1 MGTIMEE
8 EKESKFDKV
17 AYGVIVGMILP
28 IVGFIISYYVKNRNG
43 LVDFDTYF
51 DMAFKGS
58 VDQQDILIFTLI
70 PNMLMFY
77 LSNFRWQWNQFTK
90 GLVFITVLC
99 LIVLIFLTY

>member
-1 MGTIMEE
+1 ME

-17 AYGVIVGMILP
+17 AYGVIVGLILP
-28 IVGFIISYYVKNRNG
+28 IIGFILSFYVKNRG
-43 LVDFDTYF
+43 GAVDFDTYI

-77 LSNFRWQWNQFTK
+77 LSNFRFNWNNFTK
-90 GLVFITVLC
+90 GLVFVTVIC
-99 LIVLIFLTY
+99 LIGLILLTY